1 VKIAIEKGPMLALR
15 TKQGL
20 IPLALLSLALLVST
34 REYCTFKHLSMFS
47 PIDFPVTDIASL
59 EAEPDEE
66 KTPLGAQRRSL
77 SIACGDTLSS
87 ILKDIGI
94 SLKDID
100 VITKAISKHYNLKS
114 LQIGQPIDLS
124 WDSTP
129 ETSTLTKLETIDS
142 VGNVIALEMVGDRYV
157 ASVRKRTLVSN
168 LQSMQG
174 VVHSSFATSAQRQG
188 VPNAIVHEA
197 IRALGP
203 LVNANRIKSNATFE
217 LVFEEKLDADTGKH
231 VGKRQLKYAS
241 VTVDSRSYRIYGF
254 GNRYYSE
261 IGASLK
267 TEFLINPIQARNVRI
282 SSRFGMRLHPIFKV
296 MKKHCGIDY
305 EARYGTEVRA
315 AANGVVVAAAP
326 FGGYGLYVRIRHSNG
341 FETAY
346 GHLSA
351 ILVRRGDRVTQGD
364 CIGRVGS
371 SGHATGSHLHHEV
384 IRNQIHVDPQK
395 YHSIGSDKLV
405 GEELVR
411 FRKYKEEIRQAMSKS
426 RASV

>member
-1 VKIAIEKGPMLALR
+1 MISLQY
-15 TKQGL
+15 KQGL
-20 IPLALLSLALLVST
+20 VPLALLSIATLVST
-34 REYCTFKHLSMFS
+34 REYYTFKHLSKFA
-47 PIDFPVTDIASL
+47 PVEFQITDMIESD
-59 EAEPDEE
+59 AEPDEE
-66 KTPLGAQRRSL
+66 KTPLGAQQRAL
-77 SIACGDTLSS
+77 SVACGDTLSS

-100 VITKAISKHYNLKS
+100 TITKSIAKHYNLKS
-114 LQIGQPIDLS
+114 LQIGQPVELS
-124 WDSTP
+124 WDSTL
-129 ETSTLTKLETIDS
+129 EASTLTKLETIDS
-142 VGNVIALEMVGDRYV
+142 VGNVITLEMIGNKYV
-157 ASVRKRTLVSN
+157 VSVRKRTLVSN

-174 VVHSSFATSAQRQG
+174 VVHSNFAASAQQQG

-203 LVNANRIKSNATFE
+203 LINANRVKSHSAFE
-217 LVFEEKLDADTGKH
+217 LVFEEKLDADTNKH

-241 VTVDSRSYRIYGF
+241 VTVDGHSYRVYGF

-261 IGASLK
+261 VGASLK
-267 TEFLINPIQARNVRI
+267 TEFLINPLRAKNVRI
-282 SSRFGMRLHPIFKV
+282 SSRFGMRVHPIFKV

-305 EARYGTEVRA
+305 EARYGTEVHA
-315 AANGVVVAAAP
+315 AANGVVVAAGP

-351 ILVRRGDRVTQGD
+351 ILVRRGDQISQGD

-371 SGHATGSHLHHEV
+371 SGHSTGSHLHHEV

-395 YHSIGSDKLV
+395 YHSIGSEKLV
-405 GEELVR
+405 GEEMIR

-426 RASV
+426 KESV